1 MRKVLFT
8 TLLLLAATLTAGADT
23 YNYMVF
29 EASDGTQLSMTADGL
44 KLVYNDGTLTA
55 ISGDV
60 SRTFAVSDLNRMF
73 FSDTMQGTDATAI
86 QEIKV
91 ATPGQAATTPGQG
104 ATTPGQGATNPG
116 QSATT
121 PDQGATTPGQSAT
134 TPGQSATTPDDS
146 SSGSLGSLASLA
158 SQGYEVYDL
167 SGRRVATSGT
177 QLKPGLYIFKKGN
190 TTTKRYI
197 K

>member
-8 TLLLLAATLTAGADT
+8 TLLLLAATLTAGAAT

-44 KLVYNDGTLTA
+44 KLVYSDGTLTA
-55 ISGDV
+55 ISGNV

-104 ATTPGQGATNPG
+104 
-116 QSATT
+116 
-121 PDQGATTPGQSAT
+121 
-134 TPGQSATTPDDS
+134 ATTPDDS

>member
-55 ISGDV
+55 ISGNV

-73 FSDTMQGTDATAI
+73 FSDTMQGTDATAL

-91 ATPGQAATTPGQG
+91 ATPGQAAT
-104 ATTPGQGATNPG
+104 N
-116 QSATT
+116 
-121 PDQGATTPGQSAT
+121 
-134 TPGQSATTPDDS
+134 PGQSATTPDDS

>member
-8 TLLLLAATLTAGADT
+8 TLLLLAATLTASAAT
-23 YNYMVF
+23 YKYMVF
-29 EASDGTQLSMTADGL
+29 EAYDGTQLSMTSDGL

-60 SRTFAVSDLNRMF
+60 SRTFTVSDLNRMF
-73 FSDTMQGTDATAI
+73 FSETMQGSDATAI
-86 QEIKV
+86 QEISV
-91 ATPGQAATTPGQG
+91 ATTPGD
-104 ATTPGQGATNPG
+104 A
-116 QSATT
+116 
-121 PDQGATTPGQSAT
+121 
-134 TPGQSATTPDDS
+134 S
-146 SSGSLGSLASLA
+146 SDYSD
-158 SQGYEVYDL
+158 YEVYDL
-167 SGRRVATSGT
+167 SGRRIPTSGT

>member
-8 TLLLLAATLTAGADT
+8 TLLLLAATLTASAAT
-23 YNYMVF
+23 YKYMVF
-29 EASDGTQLSMTADGL
+29 EAYDGTQLSMTSDGL

-60 SRTFAVSDLNRMF
+60 SRTFTVSDLNRMF
-73 FSDTMQGTDATAI
+73 FSETMQGSDATAI
-86 QEIKV
+86 QESSV
-91 ATPGQAATTPGQG
+91 ATTPGD
-104 ATTPGQGATNPG
+104 A
-116 QSATT
+116 
-121 PDQGATTPGQSAT
+121 
-134 TPGQSATTPDDS
+134 S
-146 SSGSLGSLASLA
+146 SDYSD
-158 SQGYEVYDL
+158 YEVYDL
-167 SGRRVATSGT
+167 SGRRIPTSGT

>member
-8 TLLLLAATLTAGADT
+8 TLLLLAATLTAGAAT

-44 KLVYNDGTLTA
+44 KLVYSDGTLTA

-91 ATPGQAATTPGQG
+91 ATPGQG
-104 ATTPGQGATNPG
+104 ATNPGQGATN
-116 QSATT
+116 
-121 PDQGATTPGQSAT
+121 
-134 TPGQSATTPDDS
+134 PGQSATTPDDS

>member
-8 TLLLLAATLTAGADT
+8 TLLLLAATLTASAAT
-23 YNYMVF
+23 YKYMVF
-29 EASDGTQLSMTADGL
+29 EANDGTQLSMTSDGL

-60 SRTFAVSDLNRMF
+60 SRTFTVSDLNRMF
-73 FSDTMQGTDATAI
+73 FSETMQGSDATAI
-86 QEIKV
+86 QEISV
-91 ATPGQAATTPGQG
+91 ATTPGD
-104 ATTPGQGATNPG
+104 A
-116 QSATT
+116 
-121 PDQGATTPGQSAT
+121 
-134 TPGQSATTPDDS
+134 S
-146 SSGSLGSLASLA
+146 SDYSD
-158 SQGYEVYDL
+158 YEVYDL
-167 SGRRVATSGT
+167 SGRRIPTSGT

>member
-8 TLLLLAATLTAGADT
+8 TLLLLAATLTASAAT
-23 YNYMVF
+23 YKYMVF
-29 EASDGTQLSMTADGL
+29 EANDGTQLSMTSDGL

-60 SRTFAVSDLNRMF
+60 SRTFTVSDLNRMF
-73 FSDTMQGTDATAI
+73 FSETMQGSDATAI
-86 QEIKV
+86 QEISV
-91 ATPGQAATTPGQG
+91 ATTPSD
-104 ATTPGQGATNPG
+104 A
-116 QSATT
+116 
-121 PDQGATTPGQSAT
+121 
-134 TPGQSATTPDDS
+134 S
-146 SSGSLGSLASLA
+146 SDYSD
-158 SQGYEVYDL
+158 YEVYDL
-167 SGRRVATSGT
+167 SGRRIPTSGT

>member
-23 YNYMVF
+23 YKYMVF
-29 EASDGTQLSMTADGL
+29 EANDGTQLSMTSDGL

-60 SRTFAVSDLNRMF
+60 SRTFTVSDLNRMF
-73 FSDTMQGTDATAI
+73 FSETMQGSDATAI
-86 QEIKV
+86 QEISV
-91 ATPGQAATTPGQG
+91 ATTPGD
-104 ATTPGQGATNPG
+104 A
-116 QSATT
+116 
-121 PDQGATTPGQSAT
+121 
-134 TPGQSATTPDDS
+134 S
-146 SSGSLGSLASLA
+146 SDYED
-158 SQGYEVYDL
+158 YEVYDL
-167 SGRRVATSGT
+167 SGRRIPTSGT

>member
-55 ISGDV
+55 ISGNV

-104 ATTPGQGATNPG
+104 ATTP
-116 QSATT
+116 
-121 PDQGATTPGQSAT
+121 
-134 TPGQSATTPDDS
+134 DDS
-146 SSGSLGSLASLA
+146 SSGSLGSLASLASLA

>member
-8 TLLLLAATLTAGADT
+8 TLLLLAATLTAGAAT

-44 KLVYNDGTLTA
+44 KLVYSDGTLTA

-91 ATPGQAATTPGQG
+91 ATPGQ
-104 ATTPGQGATNPG
+104 GATN
-116 QSATT
+116 
-121 PDQGATTPGQSAT
+121 
-134 TPGQSATTPDDS
+134 PGQSATTPDDS

>member
-44 KLVYNDGTLTA
+44 KLVYSDGTLTA

-91 ATPGQAATTPGQG
+91 ATPGQ
-104 ATTPGQGATNPG
+104 GATN
-116 QSATT
+116 
-121 PDQGATTPGQSAT
+121 
-134 TPGQSATTPDDS
+134 PGQSATTPDDS

>member
-55 ISGDV
+55 ISGNV

-91 ATPGQAATTPGQG
+91 ATPGQAATTPGQ
-104 ATTPGQGATNPG
+104 A
-116 QSATT
+116 
-121 PDQGATTPGQSAT
+121 
-134 TPGQSATTPDDS
+134 ATTPDDS

>member
-8 TLLLLAATLTAGADT
+8 TLLLLAATLTASAAT
-23 YNYMVF
+23 YKYMVF
-29 EASDGTQLSMTADGL
+29 EANDGTQLSMTSDGL

-60 SRTFAVSDLNRMF
+60 SRTFTVSDLNRMF
-73 FSDTMQGTDATAI
+73 FSETMQGSDATAI
-86 QEIKV
+86 QEISV
-91 ATPGQAATTPGQG
+91 ATTPVD
-104 ATTPGQGATNPG
+104 A
-116 QSATT
+116 
-121 PDQGATTPGQSAT
+121 
-134 TPGQSATTPDDS
+134 S
-146 SSGSLGSLASLA
+146 SDYSD
-158 SQGYEVYDL
+158 YEVYDL
-167 SGRRVATSGT
+167 SGRRIPTSGT

>member
-29 EASDGTQLSMTADGL
+29 EASDGTLLSMTADGL
-44 KLVYNDGTLTA
+44 KLIYNDGTLTA
-55 ISGDV
+55 ISGNV

-91 ATPGQAATTPGQG
+91 ATPGQAATTP
-104 ATTPGQGATNPG
+104 
-116 QSATT
+116 
-121 PDQGATTPGQSAT
+121 
-134 TPGQSATTPDDS
+134 DDS
-146 SSGSLGSLASLA
+146 SSGSLGSLASLASLA

>member
-44 KLVYNDGTLTA
+44 KLVYSDGTLTA

-91 ATPGQAATTPGQG
+91 ATPGQ
-104 ATTPGQGATNPG
+104 GATN
-116 QSATT
+116 
-121 PDQGATTPGQSAT
+121 
-134 TPGQSATTPDDS
+134 PGQSATTPDDS

-177 QLKPGLYIFKKGN
+177 PLKPGLSIFKKGN

>member
-55 ISGDV
+55 ISGNV

-91 ATPGQAATTPGQG
+91 ATPGQG
-104 ATTPGQGATNPG
+104 
-116 QSATT
+116 ATT
-121 PDQGATTPGQSAT
+121 PDQG
-134 TPGQSATTPDDS
+134 ATTPDDS
-146 SSGSLGSLASLA
+146 SSGSLGSLA

>member
-8 TLLLLAATLTAGADT
+8 TLLLLAATLTASAAT
-23 YNYMVF
+23 YKYMVF
-29 EASDGTQLSMTADGL
+29 EANDGTQLSMTSDGL

-60 SRTFAVSDLNRMF
+60 SRTFTVSDLNRMF
-73 FSDTMQGTDATAI
+73 FSETMQGSDATAI
-86 QEIKV
+86 QEISV
-91 ATPGQAATTPGQG
+91 ATTPGD
-104 ATTPGQGATNPG
+104 A
-116 QSATT
+116 SA
-121 PDQGATTPGQSAT
+121 DYS
-134 TPGQSATTPDDS
+134 D
-146 SSGSLGSLASLA
+146 
-158 SQGYEVYDL
+158 YEVYDL
-167 SGRRVATSGT
+167 SGRRIPTSGT

>member
-8 TLLLLAATLTAGADT
+8 TLLLLAATLTASAAT
-23 YNYMVF
+23 YKYMVF
-29 EASDGTQLSMTADGL
+29 EAYDGTQLSMTSDGL

-55 ISGDV
+55 ISGNV

-91 ATPGQAATTPGQG
+91 ATPGQAAT
-104 ATTPGQGATNPG
+104 N
-116 QSATT
+116 
-121 PDQGATTPGQSAT
+121 
-134 TPGQSATTPDDS
+134 PGQSATTPDDS

>member
-1 MRKVLFT
+1 MRKVLFN

-29 EASDGTQLSMTADGL
+29 EASDGTQFSMTADGL

-91 ATPGQAATTPGQG
+91 ATPSQA
-104 ATTPGQGATNPG
+104 
-116 QSATT
+116 
-121 PDQGATTPGQSAT
+121 ATTPGQSAT
-134 TPGQSATTPDDS
+134 TPGQVTTTPGQGATTPDDS

>member
-55 ISGDV
+55 ISGNV

-91 ATPGQAATTPGQG
+91 ATPGQG
-104 ATTPGQGATNPG
+104 ATTPGQA
-116 QSATT
+116 
-121 PDQGATTPGQSAT
+121 
-134 TPGQSATTPDDS
+134 ATTPDDS
-146 SSGSLGSLASLA
+146 SSGSLGSLGSLASLA

>member
-55 ISGDV
+55 ISGNV

-91 ATPGQAATTPGQG
+91 ATPGQAAT
-104 ATTPGQGATNPG
+104 N
-116 QSATT
+116 
-121 PDQGATTPGQSAT
+121 
-134 TPGQSATTPDDS
+134 PGQSATTPDDS

>member
-1 MRKVLFT
+1 MRKVLLT

-55 ISGDV
+55 ISGNV

-91 ATPGQAATTPGQG
+91 A
-104 ATTPGQGATNPG
+104 
-116 QSATT
+116 
-121 PDQGATTPGQSAT
+121 

>member
-55 ISGDV
+55 ISGNV

-91 ATPGQAATTPGQG
+91 ATPGQG
-104 ATTPGQGATNPG
+104 ATTP
-116 QSATT
+116 
-121 PDQGATTPGQSAT
+121 DE
-134 TPGQSATTPDDS
+134 S
-146 SSGSLGSLASLA
+146 SSGSLGSLGSLASLA

>member
-55 ISGDV
+55 ISGNV

-73 FSDTMQGTDATAI
+73 FSDTMQGTDATAL

-91 ATPGQAATTPGQG
+91 ATPGQAATN
-104 ATTPGQGATNPG
+104 PGQGATNPG
-116 QSATT
+116 QSAT
-121 PDQGATTPGQSAT
+121 A
-134 TPGQSATTPDDS
+134 PDDS
-146 SSGSLGSLASLA
+146 SSGSLGSLGSLASLA

>member
-55 ISGDV
+55 ISGNV

-91 ATPGQAATTPGQG
+91 ATPGDA
-104 ATTPGQGATNPG
+104 
-116 QSATT
+116 
-121 PDQGATTPGQSAT
+121 
-134 TPGQSATTPDDS
+134 S
-146 SSGSLGSLASLA
+146 SDYS
-158 SQGYEVYDL
+158 GYEVYDL

>member
-55 ISGDV
+55 ISGNV

-104 ATTPGQGATNPG
+104 
-116 QSATT
+116 
-121 PDQGATTPGQSAT
+121 
-134 TPGQSATTPDDS
+134 ATTPDDS

>member
-1 MRKVLFT
+1 MRKVLFN

-44 KLVYNDGTLTA
+44 KLVYSDGTLTA
-55 ISGDV
+55 ISGNV

-91 ATPGQAATTPGQG
+91 ATPGQ
-104 ATTPGQGATNPG
+104 
-116 QSATT
+116 S
-121 PDQGATTPGQSAT
+121 ATTPGQSAT
-134 TPGQSATTPDDS
+134 NPGQSATTPDDS
-146 SSGSLGSLASLA
+146 SSGSLGSLGSLASLA